1 MVEIVYHMFVAFC
14 CWLLQ
19 VPPKLLHFTFILTG
33 LTGHSAIDYYM
44 RSLPMVDWKSTNQQF
59 HKKPTNVQLVI
70 HQDGEIE
77 GGKIS
82 EIWIEAGKK
91 EETR

>member
-1 MVEIVYHMFVAFC
+1 
-14 CWLLQ
+14 
-19 VPPKLLHFTFILTG
+19 
-33 LTGHSAIDYYM
+33 M